1 MNDKR
6 KGLLFQTKKQ
16 MNNGAIATGLGF
28 VLYLALLAMGLE
40 LPADLV
46 AVAFGVVGIFNS
58 FSVLEGRRRD
68 KENISYNLLWGQL
81 ALTIFLVACAALAS
95 GLVGLCLLIP
105 FDLGPWVQLPELPYW
120 CGVLHG
126 LALLA
131 LVPIIASKAQKFS
144 PAFYKRRRSPEAAPL
159 AALRRARNA
168 PILTKAQEG
177 GKGGTLAGGPPLL
190 SCS

>member
-1 MNDKR
+1 MTRDEFMDKLER
-6 KGLLFQTKKQ
+6 E
-16 MNNGAIATGLGF
+16 
-28 VLYLALLAMGLE
+28 LAA
-40 LPADLV
+40 
-46 AVAFGVVGIFNS
+46 
-58 FSVLEGRRRD
+58 RR
-68 KENISYNLLWGQL
+68 
-81 ALTIFLVACAALAS
+81 V
-95 GLVGLCLLIP
+95 
-105 FDLGPWVQLPELPYW
+105 PELPYW

>member
-58 FSVLEGRRRD
+58 LSVLEGRRKD

-81 ALTIFLVACAALAS
+81 ALTIFLGCKRKS
-95 GLVGLCLLIP
+95 GGNPSDSRRFFLIP
-105 FDLGPWVQLPELPYW
+105 
-120 CGVLHG
+120 
-126 LALLA
+126 
-131 LVPIIASKAQKFS
+131 K
-144 PAFYKRRRSPEAAPL
+144 RSPLPKGGGLPPA
-159 AALRRARNA
+159 RARPPA
-168 PILTKAQEG
+168 A
-177 GKGGTLAGGPPLL
+177 AGA
-190 SCS
+190 

>member
-58 FSVLEGRRRD
+58 LSVLEGRRKD

-81 ALTIFLVACAALAS
+81 ALTIFLVACAVLAVKQRES
-95 GLVGLCLLIP
+95 IGFPPLFSYSETVSS
-105 FDLGPWVQLPELPYW
+105 
-120 CGVLHG
+120 
-126 LALLA
+126 
-131 LVPIIASKAQKFS
+131 SKV
-144 PAFYKRRRSPEAAPL
+144 
-159 AALRRARNA
+159 
-168 PILTKAQEG
+168 
-177 GKGGTLAGGPPLL
+177 GGTSTGAGAPSGSSWRLTFFMAHRKQITWTPKVIAQLMG
-190 SCS
+190 